1 MLTLSKRQINQLRTI
16 IEIAEKMLTQA
27 DGVPDKARKSVL
39 EPRKKR
45 VRRSGKELAQFRKML
60 LAERKK
66 GTPVAELAKAHN
78 ISPAY
83 IYQLN

>member
-1 MLTLSKRQINQLRTI
+1 MLTLTKRQINQIRNI
-16 IEIAEKMLTQA
+16 IEIAEKLLAQA
-27 DGVPDKARKSVL
+27 EGVPEKARKSVL
-39 EPRKKR
+39 EPRSKR

-60 LAERKK
+60 IAERKK

-83 IYQLN
+83 IYQLQ